1 MKVLFAAAAMLHIA
15 VPAFAQ
21 DNTAVN
27 AVYDRM
33 SAAYATRDRTLLG
46 DVFHP
51 QMVTSSAIADQP
63 AVIGGKAL
71 TELVGAGF
79 DRLKQGDRQ
88 AELSFRITHRGWAGE
103 TAVDVGVL
111 RMRYRGGD
119 REDRTVYSRYL
130 STLTRRDDGLWVF
143 LTDSP
148 ASASAANWDNATP
161 FAGARF
167 DP

>member
-1 MKVLFAAAAMLHIA
+1 MKSLIAAALLHFAA
-15 VPAFAQ
+15 PALAE
-21 DNTAVN
+21 DNAAVN
-27 AVYDRM
+27 SVYDRM

-51 QMVTSSAIADQP
+51 QMVTSSSIADQP
-63 AVIGGKAL
+63 PVIGGKAL
-71 TELVGAGF
+71 TELIGAGL
-79 DRLKQGDRQ
+79 DRLKQGNRQ

-111 RMRYRGGD
+111 RMRFRGGD
-119 REDRTVYSRYL
+119 RDDRTVYSRYL

-148 ASASAANWDNATP
+148 ASASVVDWDKATP